1 MKKIEAIVFDFD
13 GTLAELTIDFDE
25 MKRRLKALGSAFLDP
40 LPQKENVP
48 ALEWV
53 DFIADCL
60 AQDDPDLGK
69 EFHTRCRFLIITM
82 EVEAARNGKLFPFTC
97 EILSSL
103 RNSGIKTGI
112 ITRNTA
118 SAVRELVPEINNIS
132 DCFLSREDVENVKP
146 HPEHLFKALAVIGVE
161 PENALMVG
169 DHPMDIET
177 GKRAGAMTAGVATG
191 RLSVDELKK
200 YEPDYVAANC
210 AELMEVLEK
219 QGLVINK

>member
-97 EILSSL
+97 EILASL
-103 RNSGIKTGI
+103 RDSGIKTGI